1 MLNLLLSIHI
11 IVWVKFSSVGGC
23 LCFMYLYT
31 YLSKLLP
38 LTSKNISL
46 KTRSQCLKVKNCEII
61 NMNFLETLNKSDS
74 TLILSDKTDS
84 SELDKALQL
93 GSSWKLCSHS
103 EISGVTN
110 DSYQVIL
117 SLLPETLYNEELLTK
132 LLSILKPNGKF
143 ICSNISDKDKIDFLL
158 KTNGFVNVTKEGSDV
173 TSLKPKY
180 EIGSSAKLNIKK
192 PAATVWKLDNN
203 DDEDV
208 ETIDPDNLLDEEDL
222 KKPDPSSL
230 KVCGTTGKRKACK
243 DCSCGL
249 AEELEQEAREGKVV
263 DTTNA
268 PKSSCGSCYLGDAFR
283 CASCPYLGM
292 PAFKPGEK
300 IQLAGN
306 QLQPDIL

>member
-31 YLSKLLP
+31 YVSKLLP

-84 SELDKALQL
+84 SELNKALQL
-93 GSSWKLCSHS
+93 GSLWKLCSHS
-103 EISGVTN
+103 EISGKFCNSSSLFNISDLFIYNIYFMFKINIPNNILNFAGVTN

-117 SLLPETLYNEELLTK
+117 SLLPESLYNEELLTK

-158 KTNGFVNVTKEGSDV
+158 KTNGFVNVTKEGSNV

-192 PAATVWKLDNN
+192 PAATVWKLDDN

-230 KVCGTTGKRKACK
+230 KGENRKA
-243 DCSCGL
+243 
-249 AEELEQEAREGKVV
+249 
-263 DTTNA
+263 
-268 PKSSCGSCYLGDAFR
+268 F
-283 CASCPYLGM
+283 
-292 PAFKPGEK
+292 
-300 IQLAGN
+300 
-306 QLQPDIL
+306 